1 MEATSTEQHSFLLN
15 MGPQHPSTHG
25 VLRVLLEMDGEHVLE
40 PEPVLGYAHRIQEKM
55 GETRS
60 WPGFIANTGR
70 LDYLSALIYN
80 HGYVGLIERMTG
92 IEVPPRAEYIRVIT
106 SELNRISSHLLWL
119 GAFLLDLGAF
129 TPIMYAFDDRE
140 QILDI
145 LEDVTGARLTYSY
158 FRVGGVFR
166 DVGDS
171 FPERVRT
178 FVKRLRG
185 RFKPI
190 YEDLVGSNIIFIKRV
205 KGITSI
211 TPEMAMRYGVTG
223 PTLRSTGIRYDIR
236 RNEPYSVYP
245 ELDFEIPVGTCGDC
259 MEIYQ
264 VRMSEMEQSL
274 AIIEQALER
283 LPDGPFRTKV
293 PRKLKIPQGDASF
306 SVETARGVLT
316 YYLVSD
322 GSDVPYRL
330 KVRVPSFSNLSML
343 KELCRN
349 MLLSDLIMTIGSLDV
364 VVPEID
370 R

>member
-1 MEATSTEQHSFLLN
+1 LETTSGDRHSFILN

-25 VLRVLLEMDGEHVLE
+25 VLRVILEMDGEHILE
-40 PEPVLGYAHRIQEKM
+40 PEPVIGYAHRIQEKM
-55 GETRS
+55 GESRS
-60 WPGFIANTGR
+60 WAGFLPNTGR

-92 IEVPPRAEYIRVIT
+92 TKVPLRAEYIRVIT

-145 LEDVTGARLTYSY
+145 LEDVTGARLTYCY
-158 FRVGGVFR
+158 FRVGGVCR
-166 DVGDS
+166 DVDD
-171 FPERVRT
+171 R
-178 FVKRLRG
+178 FVEKTRAFINRLRG

-190 YEDLVGSNIIFIKRV
+190 YADLVTDNIIFIKRV
-205 KGITSI
+205 RDIVNI
-211 TPEMAMRYGVTG
+211 TPDMAMRYGVTG
-223 PTLRSTGIRYDIR
+223 PALRSTGIRYDVR
-236 RNEPYSVYP
+236 KNEPYSVYP
-245 ELDFEIPVGTCGDC
+245 GLDFEIPVGSTGDC
-259 MEIYQ
+259 LETYM
-264 VRMSEMEQSL
+264 VRVNEMEQSL
-274 AIIEQALER
+274 RIIEQALDR
-283 LPDGPFRTKV
+283 LPSGPFRVKV
-293 PRKLKIPQGDASF
+293 PRRLKLPRGDASF
-306 SVETARGVLT
+306 SVETARGELT
-316 YYLVSD
+316 YYMVSD

-330 KVRVPSFSNLSML
+330 KIRVPSFSNLSIL

-349 MLLSDLIMTIGSLDV
+349 MLLSDLIMALGSLDL